1 MVSANDG
8 KEELVKLGA
17 FALISL
23 FLIFEN
29 ISMNFDENLKKEKR
43 KKKKE
48 KKSQNE
54 LLAFFIFYIFI
65 FYNNN
70 KFPNLKKKK
79 IEGQF
84 RGLTLLWNLEHPQQH
99 SIHHHHKE

>member
-1 MVSANDG
+1 MKRAHENLVSANNG

-29 ISMNFDENLKKEKR
+29 ISMNFDENLKKR

-48 KKSQNE
+48 KKSQNDVS
-54 LLAFFIFYIFI
+54 LAQLTARHNWSLTEYQID
-65 FYNNN
+65 NN
-70 KFPNLKKKK
+70 
-79 IEGQF
+79 
-84 RGLTLLWNLEHPQQH
+84 
-99 SIHHHHKE
+99 

>member
-8 KEELVKLGA
+8 KEELVKLWA

-48 KKSQNE
+48 KKSQNDVS
-54 LLAFFIFYIFI
+54 LAQLTARHNWSLTEYQID
-65 FYNNN
+65 NNWKLN
-70 KFPNLKKKK
+70 D
-79 IEGQF
+79 
-84 RGLTLLWNLEHPQQH
+84 
-99 SIHHHHKE
+99 